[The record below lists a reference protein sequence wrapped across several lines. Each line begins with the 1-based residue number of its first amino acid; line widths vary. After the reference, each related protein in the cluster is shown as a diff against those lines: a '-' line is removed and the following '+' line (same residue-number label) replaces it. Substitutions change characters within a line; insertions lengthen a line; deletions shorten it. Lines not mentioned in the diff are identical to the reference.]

1 MTTQK
6 HLDSKYRLYIS
17 QLDEQIAK
25 AEEEINKYER
35 EIEIRKKLISECQEI
50 MDILGE
56 YDRDGK
62 RREVYKAVKKV

>member
-17 QLDEQIAK
+17 KLDEKIAK
-25 AEEEINKYER
+25 AEEEIHKYEH
-35 EIEIRKKLISECQEI
+35 EIEIRKKLITECQEI

-62 RREVYKAVKKV
+62 RRETYKAVKKV